1 MLVVRVWL
9 EAGGGPGL
17 RARIT
22 RTLDLTKRDESAA
35 AAGSADEVL
44 AIVRAWLDEF
54 VARASPAAG
63 DDAVTG
69 R

>member
-1 MLVVRVWL
+1 VLVVRVWL
-9 EAGGGPGL
+9 EAGDGPGL

-22 RTLDLTKRDESAA
+22 RSLDLAKRDESAA
-35 AAGSADEVL
+35 AAASPDEVL

-54 VARASPAAG
+54 VARASPPVG

-69 R
+69 Q